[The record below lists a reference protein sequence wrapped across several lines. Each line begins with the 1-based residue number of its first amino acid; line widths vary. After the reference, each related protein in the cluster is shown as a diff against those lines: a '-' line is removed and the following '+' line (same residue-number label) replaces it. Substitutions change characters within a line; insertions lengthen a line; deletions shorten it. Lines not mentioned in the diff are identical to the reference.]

1 MHSYSDILLEEHG
14 PIATITLNRPDAFN
28 AISEQMIEELHQAVQ
43 YLDRQAHIKVILVK
57 ANGKNFCAGFDLKIF
72 RDKSPQGTA
81 RVVEAGQ
88 RAFKALSEAR
98 AVTVAAINGYCVGGG
113 IVLASACDLR
123 YAEEEA
129 IFWLPETLLGAPLAL
144 GGMTNLVREV
154 GAARAME
161 FTLLCERWT
170 AESMGHVGF
179 LNKIINKDELASYAL
194 EVAET
199 LSKRSS
205 LSLEITKQQIL
216 AAKQSMQPVNYNF
229 ADHHLFMA
237 ALVDEESA
245 RLHHDYLSKKQ

>member
-1 MHSYSDILLEEHG
+1 MHNYTAIILEENG
-14 PIATITLNRPDAFN
+14 PVATITLNRPDAFN
-28 AISEQMIEELHQAVQ
+28 AISEQMIDDLHQAVQ
-43 YLDRQAHIKVILVK
+43 YLDRQAHIKVIVIK
-57 ANGKNFCAGFDLKIF
+57 ANGNNFCAGFDLNIF
-72 RDKSPQGTA
+72 RDKTPQSTA

-98 AVTVAAINGYCVGGG
+98 PVTVAAINGYCVGGG

-123 YAEEEA
+123 YAEEDA

-154 GAARAME
+154 GAAKAME
-161 FTLLCERWT
+161 FTLLCDKWN
-170 AESMGHVGF
+170 AESMAHVGF
-179 LNKIINKDELASYAL
+179 LNGIVKNNAL
-194 EVAET
+194 ESHVLCIADT

-245 RLHHDYLSKKQ
+245 KLHHEYLSKK